1 MKQYM
6 LEMLIIEVHRLQVLQ
21 TIEETWNRHCFPRK
35 KKSFGFAS
43 ALIQRYCK
51 KHSHIYST
59 VFLMCWI
66 VSGKTHIWLWNEN
79 SIPIFVLVP
88 YLSLFIK
95 ETTIYFKVFIF
106 TRKSCYT
113 LRFLPNRFP
122 AETAKELQLVIV
134 LLVDLTRFLHADF

>member
-1 MKQYM
+1 MK
-6 LEMLIIEVHRLQVLQ
+6 RR
-21 TIEETWNRHCFPRK
+21 ETGIVFPE

-43 ALIQRYCK
+43 ALIQQYCK
-51 KHSHIYST
+51 KTFPYIFEC
-59 VFLMCWI
+59 VFNVLNC
-66 VSGKTHIWLWNEN
+66 IWKNFGIFDYGMKY

-122 AETAKELQLVIV
+122 AETAKELQLAIV
-134 LLVDLTRFLHADF
+134 LLVDLTRFLHTDFKF